1 MNLDLNTSKYLNWN
15 EMKTN
20 LSWKVKKCKD
30 RLMQIYWIL
39 NKVQKTLNSIKEI
52 EISHFKKSWDQK
64 IEYLTK
70 MQIEFAKDETCKTIN
85 THYKKLKTIVKKTKN
100 IVMYIDA
107 SQTWKKIAELKTE
120 IEITMIFTHKSVK
133 CSKTT
138 SVIDEIIIMKAKLQA
153 IDDAIAICSEEASED
168 SEIWVYTDSQM
179 MLQRLKAKS
188 NVNLKLFN
196 NIRQNLINLQQN
208 QCHICIQWVLS
219 CKDIV
224 ENEAVNQ
231 LIKDATWKR
240 STIDIRKRTIMSF
253 IKKQIDKEIKEQWLI
268 AWNNSIKKEN
278 QYQKHTARVNLSY
291 RSLKKL
297 RKIDRL
303 TFSTF
308 IQLKMRHDYFKSYL
322 HRLSENKLNKCYEIC
337 KARQTSKH
345 LLLNCKHYKAEQ
357 LQLKAKAQF
366 KNMNTILTLF
376 IIKIER
382 IAMLKYLKSTWI
394 ATRKW
399 LLKTKE

>member
-1 MNLDLNTSKYLNWN
+1 
-15 EMKTN
+15 
-20 LSWKVKKCKD
+20 
-30 RLMQIYWIL
+30 
-39 NKVQKTLNSIKEI
+39 
-52 EISHFKKSWDQK
+52 
-64 IEYLTK
+64 
-70 MQIEFAKDETCKTIN
+70 MQIEFAKDETCEMIN
-85 THYKKLKTIVKKTKN
+85 THYRELKTIVKKTKN
-100 IVMYIDA
+100 IVIYINA

-120 IEITMIFTHKSVK
+120 IEIAMIFTHEPVR

-138 SVIDEIIIMKAKLQA
+138 SVINEIIITKAKLQA
-153 IDDAIAICSEEASED
+153 IDDVIAICSEEASED
-168 SEIWVYTDSQM
+168 SEIWVYTDSQI

-208 QCHICIQWVLS
+208 RCYICIQWVS
-219 CKDIV
+219 SRKDIIK
-224 ENEAVNQ
+224 NEAVNQ
-231 LIKDATWKR
+231 LIKDMTWKR
-240 STIDIRKRTIMSF
+240 LIIDIRKRTIMSF

-278 QYQKHTARVNLSY
+278 QYQKHTAKVNLNY
-291 RSLKKL
+291 KSLKKL
-297 RKIDRL
+297 WKIDRL

-322 HRLSENKLNKCYEIC
+322 HRLSENNSNKCYEIC
-337 KARQTSKH
+337 KTRQTLKH
-345 LLLNCKHYKAEQ
+345 LLLNCKHYRAEQ

-366 KNMNTILTLF
+366 KNMNIILMLF

-394 ATRKW
+394 ATRKQ